1 MAELNQAVSYWFKKP
16 TETVFGA
23 ITERIKFLN
32 NQQGYQSK
40 NIQDYMRA
48 YANMDQIGFA
58 TDTYTRTVRK
68 DKISFNIVASI
79 IDTLTAKIA
88 KQKPRPMFLTDGGD
102 IDKQIKAK
110 KLQKFI
116 DGIFYGQK
124 MYDKAPI
131 IFRDAGIWGTG
142 VIKIY
147 EENDNIKAERVF
159 LDEIKVDDSEGLF
172 QTPRNLIQQK
182 AVPRETLIAEFPE
195 FEAKIKAAPRAQ
207 SYYSNIINSADHVW
221 AIEAWHLKSGPKA
234 KDGRHVICCETCTLS
249 DDEKWNKEFF
259 PFVFFRNNPRP
270 LGFYGQGT
278 TERINSIQTEIN
290 KLLRTAQLAMHL
302 CSIPKVFVENG
313 AKVSIP
319 QLNNE
324 IGGVIKYTGVKPSYE
339 PLSAVSPEIFQQID
353 RLIKAAYEQEGISM
367 LSAAAQK
374 PAGLNSGKALR
385 EYNDIETERFSILAM
400 AYENFFLECTE
411 HLIDVGQDI
420 YKRKGSF
427 SVQAKAKGFLE
438 TIDWGDIDLKRDQY
452 LMQIFP
458 TSMLSKTPAG
468 RLQDV
473 QEMVQAGFIGKEIG
487 VKLLDFPDLEGVNN
501 MITAA
506 FDDIQDSIDKMIE
519 KAEYNPPEPF
529 QNLQLLIQMTQSS
542 YLRARVNKIP
552 EDRLELL
559 RRYMDEAQGMLTP
572 PQPQLPPQQIMGP
585 QSPVA
590 RPELAPQTD
599 MLPFSGGTNAPPPG
613 IAG

>member
-1 MAELNQAVSYWFKKP
+1 VAELNQAVSYWHKVAGEK
-16 TETVFGA
+16 VFSA
-23 ITERIKFLN
+23 ITERIKFLQ

-48 YANMDQIGFA
+48 YQNMDQVGFA

-68 DKISFNIVASI
+68 DKISLNIVASI

-88 KQKPRPMFLTDGGD
+88 KHKPRPMFLTDGGD
-102 IDKQIKAK
+102 LDKQIKAK
-110 KLQKFI
+110 KLQKFV

-124 MYDKAPI
+124 MYDLAPL
-131 IFRDAGIWGTG
+131 IFRDGGIWGTG
-142 VIKIY
+142 VLKVYEQDDQIKF
-147 EENDNIKAERVF
+147 ERVF

-172 QTPRNLIQQK
+172 QMPRNMVQMK
-182 AVPRETLIAEFPE
+182 AVPRETLIADFPE
-195 FEAKIKAAPRAQ
+195 FEAQIKMAPRAQ

-221 AIEAWHLKSGPKA
+221 AIEAWHLKSGPKT

-249 DDEKWNKEFF
+249 DDDKWNKDFF

-270 LGFYGQGT
+270 LGFFGQGT

-302 CSIPKVFVENG
+302 CAVPKVFVENG

-339 PLSAVSPEIFQQID
+339 PLSAVPPEIFQQID
-353 RLIKAAYEQEGISM
+353 RLVRAAYEQEGISM
-367 LSAAAQK
+367 LSAAAEK

-400 AYENFFLECTE
+400 AYENFFLEAVE
-411 HLIDVGQDI
+411 HALDVGKDI
-420 YKRKGSF
+420 YERKGSF
-427 SVQAKAKGFLE
+427 EVQAKTKGFLE
-438 TIDWGDIDLKRDQY
+438 TIDWKDIDLKRDQY

-473 QEMVQAGFIGKEIG
+473 QEMVQAGFIGKEVG

-506 FDDIQDSIDKMIE
+506 FDDIQDSIDRMIE
-519 KAEYNPPEPF
+519 KGDYNPPEPF

-542 YLRARVNKIP
+542 YLRARVNKVP

-559 RRYMDEAQGMLTP
+559 RRYMDEAQSLMQG
-572 PQPQLPPQQIMGP
+572 PQPQPMPQVIQGP

-599 MLPFSGGTNAPPPG
+599 MLPFSAGATVPPPG
-613 IAG
+613 IR